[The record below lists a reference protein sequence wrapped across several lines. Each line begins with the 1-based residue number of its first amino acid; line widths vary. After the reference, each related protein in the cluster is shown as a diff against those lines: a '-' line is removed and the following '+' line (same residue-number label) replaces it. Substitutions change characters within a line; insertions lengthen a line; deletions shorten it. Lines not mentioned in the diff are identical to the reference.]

1 MISFIE
7 ALHLLPQRF
16 EIQTAYSS
24 SRDVWWNSG
33 TPPPKSLF
41 GSFRKACRTSSRG
54 RLFYFGAVARQSPRS
69 SWDCGCASPT
79 SEAFSVEK
87 RYAKQPHWP
96 PEWIDCRQEIRR
108 RSKDVRNARKR
119 HRPGPAPR
127 RLGEVRVLHF
137 HVTVLP
143 LMPCASQ

>member
-24 SRDVWWNSG
+24 SRDVCWNSG

-96 PEWIDCRQEIRR
+96 LEWIDCRQEIRR
-108 RSKDVRNARKR
+108 RSKDVRKPANATD
-119 HRPGPAPR
+119 PV
-127 RLGEVRVLHF
+127 RLRVAWAKSEYF
-137 HVTVLP
+137 IFTVTVLP